1 MTNSPKYSSEAIR
14 EAWKR
19 EAKQRW
25 DGRTH
30 GRGLSLLIVKMLAL
44 PGGLMPSSARSPTF
58 EFWRDQNKIRGRF
71 IGVGHGSPSR
81 STRRRVAVVLD
92 LVEPVGAVQKS
103 AKNSWPVGASRRGLP
118 KCARRSTAILE
129 ISDGSRTPVAP
140 ISITVFATISAIGSL
155 RSTKCSD
162 RNTSL

>member
-1 MTNSPKYSSEAIR
+1 MEAKLGLLIQAGRSMTNSPKYSSEAIR

-44 PGGLMPSSARSPTF
+44 QGSLMPSSARAPTF

-71 IGVGHGSPSR
+71 IGVGNGVV
-81 STRRRVAVVLD
+81 VARLNVD
-92 LVEPVGAVQKS
+92 
-103 AKNSWPVGASRRGLP
+103 GLP
-118 KCARRSTAILE
+118 E
-129 ISDGSRTPVAP
+129 
-140 ISITVFATISAIGSL
+140 
-155 RSTKCSD
+155 
-162 RNTSL
+162 

>member
-1 MTNSPKYSSEAIR
+1 MIQAGRSMTNSPKYSSEAIR

-44 PGGLMPSSARSPTF
+44 PGSLMPSSARSPTF

-71 IGVGHGSPSR
+71 IGVGNG
-81 STRRRVAVVLD
+81 VV
-92 LVEPVGAVQKS
+92 VGRL
-103 AKNSWPVGASRRGLP
+103 NEDGLP
-118 KCARRSTAILE
+118 VTE
-129 ISDGSRTPVAP
+129 
-140 ISITVFATISAIGSL
+140 
-155 RSTKCSD
+155 
-162 RNTSL
+162 